1 MMRKTG
7 LILLALGA
15 IVLIISGCSTGNM
28 KKAEWKPTV
37 PVERQPFIHTVEY
50 SGETLR
56 IISKWYTGDVKN
68 WEALSDANPNI
79 DYNNMA
85 IGSKVYIPEN
95 LLKTTGPLTD
105 KFIGAYIQKSK
116 PKAKPKA
123 KVKVK
128 KKKKK
133 KKPVI
138 KKVTPPKKDDEF
150 DLIGPK

>member
-1 MMRKTG
+1 MIRKTG
-7 LILLALGA
+7 LFLLALGA
-15 IVLIISGCSTGNM
+15 IVLIISGCNTGSM

-56 IISKWYTGDVKN
+56 IISQWYTGDVNN

-95 LLKTTGPLTD
+95 LLKKTDPLTEE
-105 KFIGAYIQKSK
+105 FIGAYIQKSK
-116 PKAKPKA
+116 PKAKANPRPKQ
-123 KVKVK
+123 K
-128 KKKKK
+128 
-133 KKPVI
+133 
-138 KKVTPPKKDDEF
+138 
-150 DLIGPK
+150 